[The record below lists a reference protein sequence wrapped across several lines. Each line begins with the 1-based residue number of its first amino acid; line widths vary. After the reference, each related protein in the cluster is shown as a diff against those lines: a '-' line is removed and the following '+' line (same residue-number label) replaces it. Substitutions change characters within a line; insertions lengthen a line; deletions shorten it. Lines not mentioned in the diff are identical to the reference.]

1 MVGTTIKN
9 QIKAKNLP
17 NNLRGK
23 LEQQVSLARFTSWKV
38 GGLAEILFRPQDL
51 EDLQMFIKS
60 LDLSIPLTWLG
71 RGTNVLVRD
80 GGVRGAVIIMQG
92 CINKLEKI
100 EENLIRAELGVSCA
114 KLARFSAE
122 NDLVGAEFLAGIPGT
137 VGGALAMN
145 SGAYGS
151 ETWNHVVEVETI
163 DRNGELHVRNPNE
176 LDIGYRSVKGLENE
190 WFIAATFKFVVG
202 DGQQARQKIREMLD
216 KRNAT
221 QPVGNKSCGSV
232 FRNPKN
238 DFAARLIESC
248 ELKGMTVG
256 GAQVSAKHAN
266 FILNAED
273 ATAADIEALI
283 MKVRNTVESEC
294 GVSLLPEV
302 RIIGEAA

>member
-1 MVGTTIKN
+1 MSTAITN
-9 QIKAKNLP
+9 QVKQVNFP

-23 LEQQVSLARFTSWKV
+23 LEQQVSLARLTSWKV
-38 GGLAEILFRPQDL
+38 GGLAEILFQPEDL
-51 EDLQMFIKS
+51 EDLQVFIKY
-60 LDLSIPLTWLG
+60 LDKTIPLTWLG

-80 GGVRGAVIIMQG
+80 GGVRGAVIVMQG
-92 CINKLEKI
+92 CVNKLEII

-122 NDLVGAEFLAGIPGT
+122 NDLLGAEFLAGIPGT

-151 ETWNHVVEVETI
+151 ETWNYVLEVETI
-163 DRNGELHVRNPNE
+163 DRNGELHVRSPNE
-176 LDIGYRSVKGLENE
+176 LDIGYRSVKGLDNE
-190 WFIAATFKFVVG
+190 WFIAATFKLVAG
-202 DGQQARQKIREMLD
+202 DGQQARKNIREMLD
-216 KRNAT
+216 QRNAS

-248 ELKGMTVG
+248 ELKGMSMG
-256 GAQVSAKHAN
+256 GAQVSTKHAN
-266 FILNAED
+266 FILNAGD

-283 MKVRNTVESEC
+283 IKVRETVEREC

>member
-1 MVGTTIKN
+1 MNIVMEN
-9 QIKAKNLP
+9 NLKD
-17 NNLRGK
+17 NYLRGK
-23 LEQQVSLARFTSWKV
+23 LERGISLARFTSWKV
-38 GGLAEILFRPQDL
+38 GGAAEILFQP
-51 EDLQMFIKS
+51 EDLADLQNYMQT
-60 LDLSIPLTWLG
+60 LDVSVPVTWLG

-80 GGVRGAVIIMQG
+80 GGVKGVVIIMHG

-100 EENLIRAELGVSCA
+100 ESNLIRAELGVSCA

-122 NDLVGAEFLAGIPGT
+122 NDLVGTEFLAGIPGT

-151 ETWNHVVEVETI
+151 ETWNYVLEVETI
-163 DRNGELHVRNPNE
+163 DRNGELHVRSPNE
-176 LDIGYRSVKGLENE
+176 FDIGYRSVKKPGEE
-190 WFIAATFKFVVG
+190 WFIAATFKLDSG
-202 DGQQARQKIREMLD
+202 DGQQARQKIRELLD
-216 KRNAT
+216 QRNAS

-248 ELKGMTVG
+248 DLKGKTIG
-256 GAQVSAKHAN
+256 GAQISTKHAN
-266 FILNAED
+266 FILNIGD

-283 MKVRNTVESEC
+283 LNVRSTIESKH
-294 GVSLLPEV
+294 GISLIPEV

>member
-1 MVGTTIKN
+1 MNAAIKK
-9 QIKAKNLP
+9 QVKEMSLP

-23 LEQQVSLARFTSWKV
+23 LEQQVSLALFTSWKV
-38 GGLAEILFRPQDL
+38 GGLAEILFQPEDL
-51 EDLQMFIKS
+51 EDLQVFIKS
-60 LDLSIPLTWLG
+60 LDKSIPLTWLG

-92 CINKLEKI
+92 CVNKLEKI

-151 ETWNHVVEVETI
+151 ETWNYVLEVETI
-163 DRNGELHVRNPNE
+163 DRDGELHLRSPNE
-176 LDIGYRSVKGLENE
+176 LDIGYRSVTGLKNE
-190 WFIAATFKFVVG
+190 WFIAATFKLVTG
-202 DGQQARQKIREMLD
+202 DGHQARQKIREMLD
-216 KRNAT
+216 KRNAS
-221 QPVGNKSCGSV
+221 QPMGNRSCGSV

-248 ELKGMTVG
+248 GLKGLTVG
-256 GAQVSAKHAN
+256 GAQVSTKHAN
-266 FILNAED
+266 FILNVGD

-283 MKVRNTVESEC
+283 TKVRNTVESEC
-294 GVSLLPEV
+294 SVSLLPEV